1 LDESKCLREEWAL
14 KTLPR
19 AVILKRFATD
29 LRVLLRAIDF
39 GIGARKIALVARLTT
54 VFPVSPALH
63 GRQRRGYNKSSH
75 RFSFCEHSCAME
87 NTPTEKPNVVIVGA
101 GFGGLEAAK
110 KLACENVRV
119 TVIDRTNYHLFQ
131 PLLYQVATA
140 ALSPADIA
148 APVRAVLSKWKNVEV
163 ILAEVQSVD
172 VDAKKIK
179 TTDTEI
185 GYDFL
190 ILATGARHSYFG
202 HNEWEKLAPGL
213 KSLED
218 AIELRRR
225 LLMAFEY
232 AEKVTDEGARKAAM
246 TFVIIGGG
254 PTGVEMAG
262 AIAEI
267 ARYTLAKDFRH
278 IDPSEARV
286 ILIEGD
292 PRLLAAF
299 PEDLSASALKQ
310 LVDLGVEVRTGTRAT
325 NLTEGGVQAGNEFI
339 PCRVKIWA
347 AGNNASFVGKTLGTP
362 VDQVGRVMVNGDL
375 TIPGHP
381 EVQVIGD
388 LANFS
393 HQTGQPL
400 PGVSPVAM
408 QQGRH
413 AARNILAMIEG
424 RRPQHFRYWDKGSMA
439 TIGRNKAV
447 ADLNLVHLSG
457 LPAWLVWLFVHI
469 IFLVG
474 FRNRLAVLFQWAWA
488 YFTFNKGARLITRN
502 FQAEQRPPA

>member
-1 LDESKCLREEWAL
+1 M
-14 KTLPR
+14 
-19 AVILKRFATD
+19 
-29 LRVLLRAIDF
+29 
-39 GIGARKIALVARLTT
+39 
-54 VFPVSPALH
+54 
-63 GRQRRGYNKSSH
+63 Q
-75 RFSFCEHSCAME
+75 
-87 NTPTEKPNVVIVGA
+87 NTPKKKPHVVIVGA

-110 KLACENVRV
+110 KLACQDVRV

-148 APVRAVLSKWKNVEV
+148 APVRAVLSKCKNMEV

-172 VDAKKIK
+172 VAAKKIK
-179 TTDTEI
+179 TTDMEI
-185 GYDFL
+185 LYDFL

-202 HNEWEKLAPGL
+202 HDEWEKLAPGL

-232 AEKVTDEGARKAAM
+232 AEKITDEAARKAAM

-278 IDPSEARV
+278 IDPSQARV
-286 ILIEGD
+286 ILIEGER
-292 PRLLAAF
+292 RLLASF
-299 PEDLSASALKQ
+299 PEDLSASAMKQ
-310 LVDLGVEVRTGTRAT
+310 LVDLGVEVRTAVRAT
-325 NLTEGGVQAGNEFI
+325 NLTETGLQVGDEFI

-347 AGNNASFVGKTLGTP
+347 AGNNASFVGKTLGVA
-362 VDQVGRVMVNGDL
+362 VDRVGRVMVDDDL

-413 AARNILAMIEG
+413 AARNILRMIKNREP
-424 RRPQHFRYWDKGSMA
+424 RPFRYWDKGSMA

-447 ADLNLVHLSG
+447 ADLNFVHLSG

-488 YFTFNKGARLITRN
+488 YLTFNAGARLITRN
-502 FQAEQRPPA
+502 FQSETRPPA

>member
-1 LDESKCLREEWAL
+1 MNSK
-14 KTLPR
+14 PR
-19 AVILKRFATD
+19 VI
-29 LRVLLRAIDF
+29 
-39 GIGARKIALVARLTT
+39 
-54 VFPVSPALH
+54 
-63 GRQRRGYNKSSH
+63 
-75 RFSFCEHSCAME
+75 
-87 NTPTEKPNVVIVGA
+87 IVGA

-110 KLACENVRV
+110 KLACKNVRV
-119 TVIDRTNYHLFQ
+119 TVIDRTNYYLFQ

-148 APVRAVLSKWKNVEV
+148 APVRAVLSKCKNVEV

-172 VDAKKIK
+172 VAAKKVK
-179 TTDTEI
+179 TVDLQI
-185 GYDFL
+185 DYDYL
-190 ILATGARHSYFG
+190 IVATGARHSYFG

-225 LLMAFEY
+225 ILMAFEY
-232 AEKVTDEGARKAAM
+232 AEEITDEAARRAAM
-246 TFVIIGGG
+246 NFVIIGGG

-267 ARYTLAKDFRH
+267 SRHTLAKDFRH
-278 IDPSEARV
+278 IDPSQARV
-286 ILIEGD
+286 ILIEGE
-292 PRLLAAF
+292 PRLLAAY
-299 PEDLSASALKQ
+299 PEDLSESARKQ
-310 LVDLGVEVRTGTRAT
+310 LVALGVEVRTSTRAT
-325 NLTEGGVQAGNEFI
+325 NLTETGLQVGDEFI

-347 AGNNASFVGKTLGTP
+347 AGNNASFVGKTLGVP
-362 VDQVGRVMVNGDL
+362 VDRVGRVMVNDDL

-408 QQGRH
+408 QQGRL
-413 AARNILAMIEG
+413 AARNILRMIKNRKP
-424 RRPQHFRYWDKGSMA
+424 RRFRYWDKGSMA

-447 ADLNLVHLSG
+447 ADLNFVHLSG
-457 LPAWLVWLFVHI
+457 LPAWIVWLFVHVL
-469 IFLVG
+469 FLVG

>member
-1 LDESKCLREEWAL
+1 MQK
-14 KTLPR
+14 R
-19 AVILKRFATD
+19 ASEKSH
-29 LRVLLRAIDF
+29 VLI
-39 GIGARKIALVARLTT
+39 I
-54 VFPVSPALH
+54 
-63 GRQRRGYNKSSH
+63 
-75 RFSFCEHSCAME
+75 
-87 NTPTEKPNVVIVGA
+87 GA

-110 KLACENVRV
+110 KLACEDIRV

-148 APVRAVLSKWKNVEV
+148 APIRAVLSKCKNVEV
-163 ILAEVQSVD
+163 MLAEVRSVD
-172 VDAKKIK
+172 VDAKKVQMS
-179 TTDTEI
+179 DSSEL

-202 HNEWEKLAPGL
+202 HDEWEKLAPGL

-218 AIELRRR
+218 AIEVRRR
-225 LLMAFEY
+225 LLLAFEY
-232 AEKVTDEGARKAAM
+232 AEKITDEAARRAAM

-267 ARYTLAKDFRH
+267 ARHTLAKDFRH
-278 IDPSEARV
+278 IDPSTARV
-286 ILIEGD
+286 ILVEGE
-292 PRLLAAF
+292 PRLLTAF

-310 LVDLGVEVRTGTRAT
+310 LVDLGVEVRTGVHAT
-325 NLTEGGVQAGNEFI
+325 DLTEAGLKVGDEFI

-347 AGNNASFVGKTLGTP
+347 AGNNASFIGKTLGVP
-362 VDQVGRVMVNGDL
+362 VDRAGRVLVNDDL
-375 TIPGHP
+375 TIPSHP

-393 HQTGQPL
+393 HQTGKPL

-413 AARNILAMIEG
+413 AARNILAMIKE
-424 RRPQHFRYWDKGSMA
+424 RKPQRFRYWDKGSMA

-447 ADLNLVHLSG
+447 ADLRLVHLSG
-457 LPAWLVWLFVHI
+457 LPAWLAWLFVHI

-474 FRNRLAVLFQWAWA
+474 FRNRFVVLFQWAWA
-488 YFTFNKGARLITRN
+488 YFSFDKGARLITRN
-502 FQAEQRPPA
+502 FQSEQRPPT

>member
-1 LDESKCLREEWAL
+1 MKESQNRK
-14 KTLPR
+14 PQ
-19 AVILKRFATD
+19 VI
-29 LRVLLRAIDF
+29 I
-39 GIGARKIALVARLTT
+39 I
-54 VFPVSPALH
+54 
-63 GRQRRGYNKSSH
+63 
-75 RFSFCEHSCAME
+75 
-87 NTPTEKPNVVIVGA
+87 GA
-101 GFGGLEAAK
+101 GFGGLQAAK
-110 KLACENVRV
+110 KLGRKNVRV
-119 TVIDRTNYHLFQ
+119 TLIDRTNYHLFQ

-148 APVRAVLSKWKNVEV
+148 APVRSVLSKYKNVEV

-172 VDAKKIK
+172 IAAKKVN
-179 TTDTEI
+179 TADLEFD
-185 GYDFL
+185 YDYL

-202 HNEWEKLAPGL
+202 HNDWEKLAPGL

-225 LLMAFEY
+225 ILMAFEY
-232 AEKVTDEGARKAAM
+232 AEKINDEAARKAAM

-267 ARYTLAKDFRH
+267 SRYTLAKDFRH
-278 IDPSEARV
+278 IDPSRARV
-286 ILIEGD
+286 ILIEGES
-292 PRLLAAF
+292 RLLSAF
-299 PEDLSASALKQ
+299 PADLSQSAKKQ
-310 LVDLGVEVRTGTRAT
+310 LTNLGVDVRTGVRAT
-325 NLTEGGVQAGNEFI
+325 NLNEAGVQLGDEFI

-347 AGNNASFVGKTLGTP
+347 AGNNASFVGKTLGAP
-362 VDQVGRVMVNGDL
+362 FDRVGRIVVNDDL
-375 TIPGHP
+375 SISGHP

-393 HQTGQPL
+393 HQTGEPL
-400 PGVSPVAM
+400 PGVSPVAI

-413 AARNILAMIEG
+413 AARNILAMTKG
-424 RRPQHFRYWDKGSMA
+424 RKPQRFHYWDKGNIA

-447 ADLNLVHLSG
+447 ADLKFMHLSG
-457 LPAWLVWLFVHI
+457 LPAWLAWLFVHI

-474 FRNRLAVLFQWAWA
+474 FRNRLLVLFQWAWA

-502 FQAEQRPPA
+502 FQSETRPPA

>member
-1 LDESKCLREEWAL
+1 M
-14 KTLPR
+14 
-19 AVILKRFATD
+19 
-29 LRVLLRAIDF
+29 
-39 GIGARKIALVARLTT
+39 G
-54 VFPVSPALH
+54 
-63 GRQRRGYNKSSH
+63 
-75 RFSFCEHSCAME
+75 
-87 NTPTEKPNVVIVGA
+87 NTSAEKPRVVIVGS

-110 KLACENVRV
+110 KLACKDAQV
-119 TVIDRTNYHLFQ
+119 TMVDRTNYHLFQ

-148 APVRAVLSKWKNVEV
+148 APVRAVLSKCKNMEV
-163 ILAEVQSVD
+163 MLAEVQSVD

-179 TTDTEI
+179 TTDMEI
-185 GYDFL
+185 TYDFL

-225 LLMAFEY
+225 LLLAFEY
-232 AEKVTDEGARKAAM
+232 AEKITDEAARKAAM

-278 IDPSEARV
+278 IDPSQARV
-286 ILIEGD
+286 FLIEGE
-292 PRLLAAF
+292 PRLLATF
-299 PEDLSASALKQ
+299 PGDLSASAMKQ

-325 NLTEGGVQAGNEFI
+325 NLSEAGLQAGDQFI

-347 AGNNASFVGKTLGTP
+347 AGNNASFVGKTLGVP
-362 VDQVGRVMVNGDL
+362 VDRAGRVMVNDDL

-388 LANFS
+388 LANYS

-413 AARNILAMIEG
+413 AARNILRMIRG
-424 RRPQHFRYWDKGSMA
+424 DKPRPFHYFDKGSMA

-447 ADLNLVHLSG
+447 ADLKFFHLSG
-457 LPAWLVWLFVHI
+457 FPAWLAWLFVHI

-474 FRNRLAVLFQWAWA
+474 FRNRLLVLIQWAWA
-488 YFTFNKGARLITRN
+488 YLTFDKGARLITRN
-502 FQAEQRPPA
+502 FQSEHRPPA

>member
-1 LDESKCLREEWAL
+1 MNSK
-14 KTLPR
+14 PH
-19 AVILKRFATD
+19 VI
-29 LRVLLRAIDF
+29 
-39 GIGARKIALVARLTT
+39 
-54 VFPVSPALH
+54 
-63 GRQRRGYNKSSH
+63 
-75 RFSFCEHSCAME
+75 
-87 NTPTEKPNVVIVGA
+87 IVGA

-110 KLACENVRV
+110 KLACQDVRV

-148 APVRAVLSKWKNVEV
+148 APVRAILSKCGNVEV

-172 VDAKKIK
+172 VEAKKVK
-179 TTDTEI
+179 MVDLEI
-185 GYDFL
+185 DYDYL

-218 AIELRRR
+218 AVELRRR
-225 LLMAFEY
+225 ILLAFEH
-232 AEKVTDEGARKAAM
+232 AEKTTDEAGRRAAM
-246 TFVIIGGG
+246 NFVIIGGG

-267 ARYTLAKDFRH
+267 SRHTLARDFRH
-278 IDPSEARV
+278 INPSEARV
-286 ILIEGD
+286 ILIEGE
-292 PRLLAAF
+292 PRLLAAY
-299 PEDLSASALKQ
+299 PPDLSESARKQ
-310 LVDLGVEVRTGTRAT
+310 LVDLGVEVRTSTRAT
-325 NLTEGGVQAGNEFI
+325 TLTEAGVQIGDEFI

-347 AGNNASFVGKTLGTP
+347 AGNSASFVGKSLGAQI
-362 VDQVGRVMVNGDL
+362 DRAGRVIVNDDL

-388 LANFS
+388 LANFP
-393 HQTGQPL
+393 HQTGHPL
-400 PGVSPVAM
+400 PGISPVAM

-413 AARNILAMIEG
+413 AARNVLAMIQG
-424 RRPQHFRYWDKGSMA
+424 RKPQRFRYWDKGTMA

-447 ADLNLVHLSG
+447 ADLKFMHLSG
-457 LPAWLVWLFVHI
+457 LPAWLAWLFVHI

-474 FRNRLAVLFQWAWA
+474 FRNRLLVLFQWGWA
-488 YFTFNKGARLITRN
+488 YLTFNKGARLITRN
-502 FQAEQRPPA
+502 FQSEQRPPA

>member
-1 LDESKCLREEWAL
+1 VSYA
-14 KTLPR
+14 
-19 AVILKRFATD
+19 
-29 LRVLLRAIDF
+29 
-39 GIGARKIALVARLTT
+39 GIG
-54 VFPVSPALH
+54 VSQK
-63 GRQRRGYNKSSH
+63 R
-75 RFSFCEHSCAME
+75 
-87 NTPTEKPNVVIVGA
+87 PTILDVNNESPKKPRVIIVGA

-110 KLACENVRV
+110 KLARKNVLI

-148 APVRAVLSKWKNVEV
+148 APVRSVLSKSKNVEV

-172 VDAKKIK
+172 VAAKKVK
-179 TTDTEI
+179 TADLEFD
-185 GYDFL
+185 YDYL

-202 HNEWEKLAPGL
+202 HNDWEKLAPGL

-225 LLMAFEY
+225 ILMAFEY
-232 AEKVTDEGARKAAM
+232 AEKTADEPARKAAM
-246 TFVIIGGG
+246 TFVVIGGG

-267 ARYTLAKDFRH
+267 SRHTLAKDFRH
-278 IDPSEARV
+278 IDPSQARV
-286 ILIEGD
+286 ILIEGE
-292 PRLLAAF
+292 PRLLGAF
-299 PEDLSASALKQ
+299 PEDLSRSAQKQ
-310 LVDLGVEVRTGTRAT
+310 LVDLGVDVRTGARVT
-325 NLTEGGVQAGNEFI
+325 NLTEAGVQVGDEFI

-347 AGNNASFVGKTLGTP
+347 AGNNASFVGKTLGVP
-362 VDQVGRVMVNGDL
+362 VDRVGRAVVNDDL
-375 TIPGHP
+375 TIPDHP

-393 HQTGQPL
+393 HQTGEPL

-413 AARNILAMIEG
+413 AARNILAMIKG
-424 RRPQHFRYWDKGSMA
+424 RKPKRFRYWDKGTLA

-447 ADLNLVHLSG
+447 ADLRFVHLSG
-457 LPAWLVWLFVHI
+457 LPAWLAWLFVHI
-469 IFLVG
+469 FFLVG
-474 FRNRLAVLFQWAWA
+474 FRNRLLVLFQWAWA
-488 YFTFNKGARLITRN
+488 YFTFDKGARLITRN
-502 FQAEQRPPA
+502 FQSEQRPPA

>member
-1 LDESKCLREEWAL
+1 MKNASA
-14 KTLPR
+14 
-19 AVILKRFATD
+19 
-29 LRVLLRAIDF
+29 
-39 GIGARKIALVARLTT
+39 
-54 VFPVSPALH
+54 
-63 GRQRRGYNKSSH
+63 
-75 RFSFCEHSCAME
+75 
-87 NTPTEKPNVVIVGA
+87 EKPRVVIVGS

-110 KLACENVRV
+110 KLACKDVQV

-148 APVRAVLSKWKNVEV
+148 APVRAVLSKCKNVEV
-163 ILAEVQSVD
+163 ILAEVESVD
-172 VDAKKIK
+172 VDAKKLKII
-179 TTDTEI
+179 DLELD
-185 GYDFL
+185 YDYL

-225 LLMAFEY
+225 ILLAFEY
-232 AEKVTDEGARKAAM
+232 AEKITDEAARGAALN
-246 TFVIIGGG
+246 FVIIGGG

-267 ARYTLAKDFRH
+267 SRYTLAKDFRH

-286 ILIEGD
+286 ILIEGT
-292 PRLLAAF
+292 PRLLAAY
-299 PEDLSASALKQ
+299 PEDLSESARKQ
-310 LVDLGVEVRTGTRAT
+310 LVDLGVEVRTGARAT
-325 NLTEGGVQAGNEFI
+325 NLTEAGVEVNGEFI

-347 AGNNASFVGKTLGTP
+347 AGNNASFVGKTLGAP
-362 VDQVGRVMVNGDL
+362 VDGVGRVIVNDDL
-375 TIPGHP
+375 TIPRHP

-393 HQTGQPL
+393 HQTGEPL
-400 PGVSPVAM
+400 PGISPVAM

-413 AARNILAMIEG
+413 AARNVLSMIQG
-424 RRPQHFRYWDKGSMA
+424 RKPQRFHYWDKGTMA

-447 ADLNLVHLSG
+447 ADLKFMHLSG
-457 LPAWLVWLFVHI
+457 LPAWLAWLFVHI

-474 FRNRLAVLFQWAWA
+474 FRNRLLVLFQWAWA
-488 YFTFNKGARLITRN
+488 YLTFDKGARLITRN
-502 FQAEQRPPA
+502 FQSEQRPPA

>member
-1 LDESKCLREEWAL
+1 MP
-14 KTLPR
+14 TQQPR
-19 AVILKRFATD
+19 
-29 LRVLLRAIDF
+29 
-39 GIGARKIALVARLTT
+39 
-54 VFPVSPALH
+54 
-63 GRQRRGYNKSSH
+63 
-75 RFSFCEHSCAME
+75 
-87 NTPTEKPNVVIVGA
+87 VVIIGA

-110 KLACENVRV
+110 KLSYQAVRV

-148 APVRAVLSKWKNVEV
+148 APVRAILSQCKNMDV
-163 ILAEVQSVD
+163 ILAEVQSID
-172 VDAKKIK
+172 VNAKKVK
-179 TTDTEI
+179 MVDGELD
-185 GYDFL
+185 YDYL

-202 HNEWEKLAPGL
+202 HPEWERLAPGL

-218 AIELRRR
+218 AVEIRRR
-225 LLMAFEY
+225 ILLAFEY
-232 AEKVTDEGARKAAM
+232 AEKISDEAARKAAM

-262 AIAEI
+262 AISEI

-278 IDPSEARV
+278 IDPSQARV
-286 ILIEGD
+286 ILIEGE
-292 PRLLAAF
+292 PRVLATF
-299 PEDLSASALKQ
+299 PEDLQISAMKQ
-310 LVDLGVEVRTGTRAT
+310 LVDLGIEVRTGMHAT
-325 NLTEGGVQAGNEFI
+325 NLSEQGLQVGDEFI

-347 AGNNASFVGKTLGTP
+347 AGNNASFVGRSLGVP
-362 VDQVGRVMVNGDL
+362 IDRVGRVIVNKDL
-375 TIPGHP
+375 TIPDHP

-393 HQTGQPL
+393 HQTGEPL

-413 AARNILAMIEG
+413 AARNILAMIDD
-424 RRPQHFRYWDKGSMA
+424 RKPQRFWYFDKGSMA

-447 ADLNLVHLSG
+447 ADLKLIHLSG
-457 LPAWLVWLFVHI
+457 IPAWLAWLFVHV

-488 YFTFNKGARLITRN
+488 YLSFNKGARLITRN
-502 FQAEQRPPA
+502 FQSEQRPPA

>member
-1 LDESKCLREEWAL
+1 MAEDKI
-14 KTLPR
+14 PR
-19 AVILKRFATD
+19 
-29 LRVLLRAIDF
+29 
-39 GIGARKIALVARLTT
+39 
-54 VFPVSPALH
+54 
-63 GRQRRGYNKSSH
+63 
-75 RFSFCEHSCAME
+75 
-87 NTPTEKPNVVIVGA
+87 VVIVGG

-110 KLACENVRV
+110 KLVCENVHL

-148 APVRAVLSKWKNVEV
+148 APIRAVLQKCKNAEV
-163 ILAEVQSVD
+163 MLAEVQSVD
-172 VDAKKIK
+172 VNTRVVHTGDLNVQ
-179 TTDTEI
+179 
-185 GYDFL
+185 YDYL

-202 HNEWEKLAPGL
+202 HPEWERLAPGL

-218 AIELRRR
+218 AVEIRRR
-225 LLMAFEY
+225 ILLAFEY
-232 AEKVTDEGARKAAM
+232 AEKISDPAARAAAI

-267 ARYTLAKDFRH
+267 ARHTLARDFRH
-278 IDPSEARV
+278 IDPSSARV
-286 ILIEGD
+286 VLIEGESQV
-292 PRLLAAF
+292 LATF
-299 PEDLSASALKQ
+299 PEDLRTSAMKQ
-310 LVDLGVEVRTGTRAT
+310 LQDLGVEIRTGVRAT
-325 NLTEGGVQAGNEFI
+325 DLTEAGLRVGDEFI

-347 AGNNASFVGKTLGTP
+347 AGNTASFVGKSLGVP
-362 VDQVGRVMVNGDL
+362 VDRVGRVIVQDDL

-388 LANFS
+388 LANF
-393 HQTGQPL
+393 TGKDGKSL

-413 AARNILAMIEG
+413 AARNIMNMIEG
-424 RRPQHFRYWDKGSMA
+424 RKPQRFWYFDKGSMA

-447 ADLNLVHLSG
+447 ADLRLLHLSG
-457 LPAWLVWLFVHI
+457 LPAWVAWLFVHTL
-469 IFLVG
+469 FLVG
-474 FRNRLAVLFQWAWA
+474 FRNRVVVLFQWAWA

-502 FQAEQRPPA
+502 FQAETRPPA

>member
-1 LDESKCLREEWAL
+1 MNSK
-14 KTLPR
+14 PR
-19 AVILKRFATD
+19 VI
-29 LRVLLRAIDF
+29 
-39 GIGARKIALVARLTT
+39 
-54 VFPVSPALH
+54 
-63 GRQRRGYNKSSH
+63 
-75 RFSFCEHSCAME
+75 
-87 NTPTEKPNVVIVGA
+87 IVGS

-110 KLACENVRV
+110 KLACKNVRA

-148 APVRAVLSKWKNVEV
+148 APVRAVLSKCSNVEV

-172 VDAKKIK
+172 VDAKKVK
-179 TTDTEI
+179 TADLDI
-185 GYDFL
+185 DYDYL

-225 LLMAFEY
+225 ILLAFEY
-232 AEKVTDEGARKAAM
+232 AEKITDEAARRAAM
-246 TFVIIGGG
+246 NFVIIGGG

-267 ARYTLAKDFRH
+267 SRYTLAKDFRH
-278 IDPSEARV
+278 IDPAQARV
-286 ILIEGD
+286 ILIEGES
-292 PRLLAAF
+292 RLLAAY
-299 PEDLSASALKQ
+299 PEDLSASAQKQ
-310 LVDLGVEVRTGTRAT
+310 LTDLGVEVRTGARAT
-325 NLTEGGVQAGNEFI
+325 NLTEAGVQLDGEFI

-347 AGNNASFVGKTLGTP
+347 AGNMASFVGKTLGAPT
-362 VDQVGRVMVNGDL
+362 DKVGRVIVNDDL
-375 TIPGHP
+375 TVPGHP

-388 LANFS
+388 LANFT
-393 HQTGQPL
+393 HQAAQPL
-400 PGVSPVAM
+400 PGISPVAM

-413 AARNILAMIEG
+413 AARNVLAMIQG
-424 RRPQHFRYWDKGSMA
+424 RKPQRFRYWDKGTMA

-447 ADLNLVHLSG
+447 ADLRFVHLSG
-457 LPAWLVWLFVHI
+457 LPAWLARLFVHI

-474 FRNRLAVLFQWAWA
+474 FRNRLLVLFQWAWA
-488 YFTFNKGARLITRN
+488 YLTFDKGARLITRN
-502 FQAEQRPPA
+502 FQSEQRPPT

>member
-1 LDESKCLREEWAL
+1 
-14 KTLPR
+14 
-19 AVILKRFATD
+19 
-29 LRVLLRAIDF
+29 
-39 GIGARKIALVARLTT
+39 
-54 VFPVSPALH
+54 
-63 GRQRRGYNKSSH
+63 
-75 RFSFCEHSCAME
+75 ME
-87 NTPTEKPNVVIVGA
+87 NASPKKPRVVIVGS

-110 KLACENVRV
+110 KLACKDVQV

-148 APVRAVLSKWKNVEV
+148 APVRAVLSKCRNVEV

-172 VDAKKIK
+172 VDAKKVK
-179 TTDTEI
+179 TVDLDI
-185 GYDFL
+185 DYDYL

-202 HNEWEKLAPGL
+202 HDEWEKLAPGL

-225 LLMAFEY
+225 ILLAFEY
-232 AEKVTDEGARKAAM
+232 AEKITDEAARRAALN
-246 TFVIIGGG
+246 FVIIGGG

-267 ARYTLAKDFRH
+267 SRHTLAKDFRH
-278 IDPSEARV
+278 IDPSQARV
-286 ILIEGD
+286 ILIEGE
-292 PRLLAAF
+292 PRLLAAY
-299 PEDLSASALKQ
+299 PEDLSASARKQ
-310 LVDLGVEVRTGTRAT
+310 LEDLGVEVRTGARAT
-325 NLTEGGVQAGNEFI
+325 KLSEAGVQVNGEFI

-347 AGNNASFVGKTLGTP
+347 AGNNASFVGKTLGAP
-362 VDQVGRVMVNGDL
+362 VDRVGRVIVNDDL

-388 LANFS
+388 LANFP

-400 PGVSPVAM
+400 PGISPVAM

-413 AARNILAMIEG
+413 AARNVLTMTQG
-424 RRPQHFRYWDKGSMA
+424 RKPQRFRYWDKGTMA

-447 ADLNLVHLSG
+447 ADLRFMHLSG
-457 LPAWLVWLFVHI
+457 LPAWLAWLFVHI
-469 IFLVG
+469 VFLVG
-474 FRNRLAVLFQWAWA
+474 FRNRLLVLFQWAWA
-488 YFTFNKGARLITRN
+488 YLTFDKGARLITRN
-502 FQAEQRPPA
+502 FQSEQRPPA